1 MTNTGFDG
9 ASDATHRSRF
19 DAGATSR
26 AGLLKRMAL
35 LGGGGALAAGG
46 VATALAHDASSAAS
60 AARDARILN
69 YVLRLEELKAAFYRE
84 AAERGALTGE
94 LQQLARILARH
105 ERVHVA
111 FLRRRLGRRAE
122 SRRPYDFG
130 AATSDADT
138 FASTARTLEET
149 AVAAY
154 VGQGANLTRRLMT
167 EFAQLC
173 SVEGRHAAWVDDLLN
188 RSPAP
193 RAADEAKTPRD
204 VIAVIENTGFE
215 TTT

>member
-1 MTNTGFDG
+1 MTKTGFDG
-9 ASDATHRSRF
+9 VSDATHGSRF
-19 DAGATSR
+19 DVGAISR
-26 AGLLKRMAL
+26 AGLLKRAAL
-35 LGGGGALAAGG
+35 LGGGAVAAGG
-46 VATALAHDASSAAS
+46 VATALARDARSADS
-60 AARDARILN
+60 APRDARILN

-94 LQQLARILARH
+94 LQQLARVLARH
-105 ERVHVA
+105 ERVHVS

-122 SRRPYDFG
+122 SRRTYDFG
-130 AATSDADT
+130 DATSDADT
-138 FASTARTLEET
+138 FASTAWTLEET

-173 SVEGRHAAWVDDLLN
+173 SVEGRHAAWIADVLD

-193 RAADEAKTPRD
+193 RAADEAKAPRD
-204 VIAVIENTGFE
+204 VVAVIEGTGFE

>member
-9 ASDATHRSRF
+9 ASDATHVSRF
-19 DAGATSR
+19 DMHATSR
-26 AGLLKRMAL
+26 AGLLKRAAL
-35 LGGGGALAAGG
+35 LGGGAVAGGG
-46 VATALAHDASSAAS
+46 VATALVQDARSAAS

-84 AAERGALTGE
+84 ATERGALTGE
-94 LQQLARILARH
+94 LQQLARVLADH
-105 ERVHVA
+105 ERAHVS
-111 FLRRRLGRRAE
+111 FLHRRLRKRAE
-122 SRRPYDFG
+122 SGRAYDFG
-130 AATSDADT
+130 DATSDADT
-138 FASTARTLEET
+138 FASTARMLEET

-173 SVEGRHAAWVDDLLN
+173 SVEGRHAAWISDVLD

-193 RAADEAKTPRD
+193 RAADEAKTPGD
-204 VIAVIENTGFE
+204 VVAVIEGTGFE
-215 TTT
+215 RTT